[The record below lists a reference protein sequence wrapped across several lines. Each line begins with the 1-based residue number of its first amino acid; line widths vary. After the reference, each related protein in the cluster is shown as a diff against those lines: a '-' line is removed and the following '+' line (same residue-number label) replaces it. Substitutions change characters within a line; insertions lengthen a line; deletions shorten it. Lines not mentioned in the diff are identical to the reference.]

1 METNVV
7 EINNVEIQVV
17 ESENTFLVSNRE
29 VALAYGISD
38 SNVRSHK
45 SNGEFKKGV
54 HFKDT
59 LMDTNGGNQKQTMW
73 TKRGIIRLG
82 FRLRETSK
90 TIAFRDWA
98 EDFIING
105 NAQKPK
111 SQIELIIESAQ
122 ALQAVDNRLQVLEHK
137 VADIE
142 VNKEVKPKGGFAS
155 INELHL
161 KSGFSK
167 DVVKIMIDK
176 CKPKNGSAMKTLP
189 DGSVKPYTTYKI
201 KTVMKY
207 AKLVRGSAISINP
220 NGHFYRSPMLG
231 KIKFQM
237 K

>member
-1 METNVV
+1 MITIERTMSSRQIAKQTGKQHGHVKRDIETMLDGL
-7 EINNVEIQVV
+7 EID
-17 ESENTFLVSNRE
+17 VSMFGFTYLDTMNRE
-29 VALAYGISD
+29 QTEYQLPQREAMILAGGY
-38 SNVRSHK
+38 NVKVRAWFVDYFLE
-45 SNGEFKKGV
+45 N
-54 HFKDT
+54 
-59 LMDTNGGNQKQTMW
+59 
-73 TKRGIIRLG
+73 
-82 FRLRETSK
+82 
-90 TIAFRDWA
+90 
-98 EDFIING
+98 
-105 NAQKPK
+105 QKPK